1 MEAIGNM
8 VAKLWDVVPMLGD
21 VAASGDVVAK
31 IWDGVSMLGDV

>member
-8 VAKLWDVVPMLGD
+8 VAKLWDVVAMLGD